1 MFYDRRDGI
10 GMTAEPYT
18 GPIGLSLYDLLVEL
32 DETAAAVWQDGSPWQ
47 AGVREGLERAAVLVR
62 ERLAHAIQDDR

>member
-1 MFYDRRDGI
+1 MFYARRHGI

-18 GPIGLSLYDLLVEL
+18 GPLGLTLYDLLVEI
-32 DETAAAVWQDGSPWQ
+32 DETAANVWQDGSPWQ

-62 ERLAHAIQDDR
+62 VRLAHIIEEER